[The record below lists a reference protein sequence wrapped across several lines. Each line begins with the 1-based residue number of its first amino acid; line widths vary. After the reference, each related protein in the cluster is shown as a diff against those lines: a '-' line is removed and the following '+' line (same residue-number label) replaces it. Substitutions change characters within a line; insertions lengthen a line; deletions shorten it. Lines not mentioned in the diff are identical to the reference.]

1 MDFST
6 WVMGLAFFCA
16 AGLLAMPSGT
26 LRKRLRP
33 LVSAAGGVLVVLAA
47 VYLVSD
53 LFGAAASVFSPSELL
68 RTAGEAIGIGG

>member
-6 WVMGLAFFCA
+6 WMMGLAFFCA
-16 AGLLAMPSGT
+16 AGLLAMPSGA

-33 LVSAAGGVLVVLAA
+33 LVSAAGAVLVVLAA
-47 VYLVSD
+47 VYLVSG

-68 RTAGEAIGIGG
+68 REAGGTIGIIG

>member
-6 WVMGLAFFCA
+6 WMMGLAFFCA

-68 RTAGEAIGIGG
+68 QEIGGVFSMGR